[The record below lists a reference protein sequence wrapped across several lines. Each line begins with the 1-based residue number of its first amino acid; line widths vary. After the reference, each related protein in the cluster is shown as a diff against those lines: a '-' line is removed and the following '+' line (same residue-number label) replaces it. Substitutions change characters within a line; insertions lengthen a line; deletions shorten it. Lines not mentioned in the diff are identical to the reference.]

1 MVCPY
6 AMQPS
11 LAAQRKTKRPRAR
24 QYAPATIASGKPIG
38 PAHAG
43 RISAFALDG
52 TNLAQNQFGPDSN
65 PFSISPYNLDGIA
78 TSVKAA
84 PLPAAPTTLT
94 TTATTV
100 KVPSAAKTAAVTA
113 AAAQK
118 RKKKRAAP
126 KKQVVYYI

>member
-24 QYAPATIASGKPIG
+24 QYAPATIASGKAMG

-52 TNLAQNQFGPDSN
+52 TNLPQNQFGPDSN

-78 TSVKAA
+78 TSVKPA
-84 PLPAAPTTLT
+84 PLPAAPATLT
-94 TTATTV
+94 TTTATV
-100 KVPSAAKTAAVTA
+100 KVPSAAAKA

-118 RKKKRAAP
+118 RKKRRAVP
-126 KKQVVYYI
+126 KKAQVVYYM

>member
-24 QYAPATIASGKPIG
+24 QYAPATITSGKPIG

-43 RISAFALDG
+43 RISAYALDG
-52 TNLAQNQFGPDSN
+52 NNLPQNQFGSDSN
-65 PFSISPYNLDGIA
+65 PFSITPFNLDGISP
-78 TSVKAA
+78 SVKPA
-84 PLPAAPTTLT
+84 PLPAAPATLT

-100 KVPSAAKTAAVTA
+100 KVPTAAAK

-118 RKKKRAAP
+118 RSKKKRAAT
-126 KKQVVYYI
+126 KKARVVYNM

>member
-11 LAAQRKTKRPRAR
+11 LAAQRRTKRPRAR
-24 QYAPATIASGKPIG
+24 QYAPATIASGKAIG

-43 RISAFALDG
+43 RISAYGLDG
-52 TNLAQNQFGPDSN
+52 GNLAQNQFGPESN

-78 TSVKAA
+78 ASVKPA
-84 PLPAAPTTLT
+84 PLPATPATL
-94 TTATTV
+94 TTATTA
-100 KVPSAAKTAAVTA
+100 KAASAAKTATA
-113 AAAQK
+113 TAAAQK

-126 KKQVVYYI
+126 KKAQVMYYI